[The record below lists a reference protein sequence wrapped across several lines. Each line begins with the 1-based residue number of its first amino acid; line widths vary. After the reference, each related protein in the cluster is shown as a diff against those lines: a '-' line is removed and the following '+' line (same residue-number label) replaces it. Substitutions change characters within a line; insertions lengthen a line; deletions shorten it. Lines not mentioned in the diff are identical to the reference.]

1 MFVGIHHNYQEY
13 AFIYLQEL
21 LPFLQAFLLNPVTRF
36 IKNKNYRHNKTNTW
50 SKFDNVN
57 LCEFAIKYK
66 RKINEYLM

>member
-57 LCEFAIKYK
+57 YANLQLSTKEKSMNI
-66 RKINEYLM
+66 